1 MSLACAMMLDS
12 PPHRRVVCPGPT
24 FAFPRCGYP
33 CGTALSPRFSRYGCS
48 WLVPLHSLTPP
59 VWCGSTV
66 HNTRLP
72 AQMFCDAP
80 CHVQSLLACSR
91 LSSWLHGLVMC
102 RGGSS
107 GRSRSSSW
115 YAPSSSSHQ
124 LGHFVHLLCSVC
136 RIRHSFRS
144 FQPRSINTRQ
154 CVVVWCLV
162 ARMWVLVVT
171 VWCSWVG
178 FSGQ

>member
-1 MSLACAMMLDS
+1 MSLACAMMLNS

-80 CHVQSLLACSR
+80 CHVQSLLVCSR
-91 LSSWLHGLVMC
+91 LSSWLHGLVMG
-102 RGGSS
+102 R
-107 GRSRSSSW
+107 GRSRSSYW
-115 YAPSSSSHQ
+115 YAPSPSSHQ
-124 LGHFVHLLCSVC
+124 LGHFVHLLCPVC
-136 RIRHSFRS
+136 RIRNAFPSFP
-144 FQPRSINTRQ
+144 PRSRDTYQ
-154 CVVVWCLV
+154 CVVVW
-162 ARMWVLVVT
+162 
-171 VWCSWVG
+171 
-178 FSGQ
+178 